1 MEPAWDFVVI
11 DEAQDFT
18 NVQLELVLG
27 SLRDPRGFILCGDAN
42 QIVHP
47 NFFSWSALKTFLYFR
62 RDGTGN
68 PGNGG
73 NGRLAESREN
83 DRFRSSEKPEEMV
96 RVLTTNYRNSRQV
109 TETAN
114 RILRLKHARFGSVD
128 RESNHLVTSNAGEEG
143 SVLLL
148 PDIPEVTREIDRKT
162 NASARHAVVVL
173 HPEQK
178 AGARERFRTPLVFT
192 IQEAKGLEYD
202 HVILYGFVS
211 GDAGRFREIAR
222 GVEPG
227 EVQAGD
233 LEKLRY
239 ARARDKGDKSLE
251 IFKFHINA
259 LYVAVTR
266 AVRTIYLVE
275 AEPRQR
281 LFDLLGVSVFRGE
294 LHLEDEKSSLE
305 EWRREARKLERQG
318 KAEQAA
324 DIRERVLGVR
334 EVPWRPL
341 DRSALDG
348 LTDRV
353 SRGEA
358 DRKSMLL
365 LYEYALLAND
375 QARQNLLA
383 AAGYRPAKGPP
394 KAGLRKLVDNHFQ
407 AYSFRHPKVIRTLVE
422 KYGTDHRDRFNCTQL
437 MLAARFGHEGA
448 VEMLAGEMDADPTPV
463 NSAGLTAFQILLQEL
478 SRSGHRTPRGLERMC
493 RRLCPADVSVMVNER
508 LVKLDGR
515 KAEFL
520 FFQIFVALFGTWMQD
535 NVSLGSIGL
544 RAADLVEILER
555 MPDSVVPAYRKRQP
569 YVSSVLARN
578 EVDRDLPANRRLFRR
593 TERGVY
599 ILNPEMSVRV
609 EGEWVRIH
617 DLLEPEVLVVNY
629 DLSDF
634 GPELR
639 EALRGQRKQWLRT
652 LMVCLSPNPGR
663 SPKTWVV
670 ADSGS
675 GTGSRIS

>member
-1 MEPAWDFVVI
+1 MRWWCCI
-11 DEAQDFT
+11 R
-18 NVQLELVLG
+18 
-27 SLRDPRGFILCGDAN
+27 S
-42 QIVHP
+42 
-47 NFFSWSALKTFLYFR
+47 R
-62 RDGTGN
+62 R
-68 PGNGG
+68 
-73 NGRLAESREN
+73 
-83 DRFRSSEKPEEMV
+83 
-96 RVLTTNYRNSRQV
+96 
-109 TETAN
+109 
-114 RILRLKHARFGSVD
+114 
-128 RESNHLVTSNAGEEG
+128 
-143 SVLLL
+143 
-148 PDIPEVTREIDRKT
+148 
-162 NASARHAVVVL
+162 
-173 HPEQK
+173 

-211 GDAGRFREIAR
+211 GDADRFREIAR

-239 ARARDKGDKSLE
+239 ARTRDKGDRSLE

-266 AVRTIYLVE
+266 AVRSVYLVE
-275 AEPRQR
+275 PEPGQR
-281 LFDLLGVSVFRGE
+281 LFDLLGIFQFRE
-294 LHLEDEKSSLE
+294 ALHLEDEKSSLE

-334 EVPWRPL
+334 EVPWQPL
-341 DRSALDG
+341 DRPALDG

-365 LYEYALLAND
+365 LYEYALLAHD
-375 QARQNLLA
+375 EARRNLLA
-383 AAGYRPAKGPP
+383 AAGFRPARGSPRG
-394 KAGLRKLVDNHFQ
+394 GLRKLVDNHFQ
-407 AYSFRHPKVIRTLVE
+407 AYSFRHPNVIRTLVE
-422 KYGTDHRDRFNCTQL
+422 KYGTDHRDRFNCTPL

-448 VEMLAGEMDADPTPV
+448 VEMLAAEMDADPAPV
-463 NSAGLTAFQILLQEL
+463 NTAGLTAFQILLQEV
-478 SRSGHRTPRGLERMC
+478 SRGGHRTPRGFEKMY
-493 RRLCPADVSVMVNER
+493 RRLCPADVSVMVDER

-535 NVSLGSIGL
+535 NVTLGSIGL
-544 RAADLVEILER
+544 RASDLAEILER
-555 MPDSVVPAYRKRQP
+555 MPDSAVPAYRKRQP

-599 ILNPEMSVRV
+599 ILNPKMSVRV

-629 DLSDF
+629 ELSDF
-634 GPELR
+634 SPELK
-639 EALRGQRKQWLRT
+639 EALCVQRKQWLRA
-652 LMVCLSPNPGR
+652 LMECLAPGSGR
-663 SPKTWVV
+663 SPKPWVV
-670 ADSGS
+670 LDPGPEA
-675 GTGSRIS
+675 